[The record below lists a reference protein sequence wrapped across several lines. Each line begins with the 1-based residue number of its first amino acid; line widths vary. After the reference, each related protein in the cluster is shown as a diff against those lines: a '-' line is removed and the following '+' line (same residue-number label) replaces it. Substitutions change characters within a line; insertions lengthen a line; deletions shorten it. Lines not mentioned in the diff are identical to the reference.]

1 MAGALNQGPGE
12 GGEEEDHGQVQHGH
26 EEREVEA
33 LRGPNQKAGVEGLQP
48 LSLLIMV
55 AGAKPVLCMRS
66 QLYGNPMQTRGV
78 EATQKWQPR
87 DSILAQFRHYHPC

>member
-1 MAGALNQGPGE
+1 MVMKSGKWKLCGAQIRRQEWRDCSP
-12 GGEEEDHGQVQHGH
+12 
-26 EEREVEA
+26 
-33 LRGPNQKAGVEGLQP
+33 
-48 LSLLIMV
+48 SLLIMV

-66 QLYGNPMQTRGV
+66 QLFGNPMQTRGV